1 MIAIT
6 GATGQ
11 LGQYVIESLMKTV
24 PASQIVA
31 IVRNPA
37 KAQALT
43 AQGITVRQADYGDEA
58 ALTSALQ
65 GVEKLLLI
73 SSSEVGQRAPQHRNV
88 INAAKTAGVKF
99 IAYTSLLHAD
109 KSPLGLADEHIETE
123 KMLADSGIVYTL
135 LRNGWY
141 TENYLASAPAA
152 LEHGVFIGAAGDGKI
167 ASATRADYAAAAAR
181 VISEAGHEGKVYELA
196 LSIPRASAL
205 FRKYDMDYCCGG
217 KQTLARAAARK
228 ELDVEVIEAEL
239 AKLAEQP
246 IEKDWRSAPLA
257 EIIDHIIV
265 RYHARHREQLP
276 ELILQATKVE
286 RVHADKPSVPK
297 GLTKYLTMLHEE
309 LSSHMMKEE
318 QILFPMIKQGMGSQ
332 AMGPISVM
340 ESEHDEAGELLE
352 VIKHNT
358 NNVTPPPEAC
368 TTWKAMYNGINELI
382 DDLMDHISLE
392 NNVLFPRALAG
403 E

>member
-1 MIAIT
+1 MIYCVEDDDSIRK
-6 GATGQ
+6 
-11 LGQYVIESLMKTV
+11 LVI
-24 PASQIVA
+24 
-31 IVRNPA
+31 
-37 KAQALT
+37 
-43 AQGITVRQADYGDEA
+43 Y
-58 ALTSALQ
+58 
-65 GVEKLLLI
+65 
-73 SSSEVGQRAPQHRNV
+73 
-88 INAAKTAGVKF
+88 
-99 IAYTSLLHAD
+99 
-109 KSPLGLADEHIETE
+109 
-123 KMLADSGIVYTL
+123 
-135 LRNGWY
+135 
-141 TENYLASAPAA
+141 A
-152 LEHGVFIGAAGDGKI
+152 LESQGFTAAGFAVPSAFWKAMGK
-167 ASATRADYAAAAAR
+167 
-181 VISEAGHEGKVYELA
+181 E
-196 LSIPRASAL
+196 
-205 FRKYDMDYCCGG
+205 
-217 KQTLARAAARK
+217 
-228 ELDVEVIEAEL
+228 
-239 AKLAEQP
+239 
-246 IEKDWRSAPLA
+246 
-257 EIIDHIIV
+257 
-265 RYHARHREQLP
+265 LP

-352 VIKHNT
+352 VIKHTT